1 MRREGKAAVAAAPAS
16 CVWPSAGYRRGD
28 VVEMQGRWEAK
39 PGGGG
44 RGAVGRDK
52 AQGKGEE
59 GR

>member
-16 CVWPSAGYRRGD
+16 CVWPSAGCGRGD

-39 PGGGG
+39 RDEGGKGG
-44 RGAVGRDK
+44 VGRDE